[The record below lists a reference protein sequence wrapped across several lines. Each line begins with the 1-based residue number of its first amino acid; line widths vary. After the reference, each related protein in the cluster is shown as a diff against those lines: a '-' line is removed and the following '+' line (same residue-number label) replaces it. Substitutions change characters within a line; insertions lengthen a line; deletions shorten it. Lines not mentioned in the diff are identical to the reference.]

1 MGELV
6 EKVDVKR
13 VGDNGETSLGVMYL
27 DGIAVCGSVED
38 QEQKGDKIKHESRV
52 SNGVYKLALREEG
65 GFHSKY
71 KKRYDS
77 KHGEGWHKGML
88 CVYTDKNWVLR
99 CPDGK
104 VFQYILVHTGNTD
117 DHTSG
122 CLLPNYVLDFLND
135 KGSRSGDAY
144 EKIYP
149 ILRDSILNSDLVD
162 EWGNK
167 YIEIEYSDVE
177 DGK

>member
-1 MGELV
+1 MGSLV
-6 EKVDVKR
+6 KKVDVKR
-13 VGDNGETSLGVMYL
+13 VGDDGETSLGVIQL
-27 DGIAVCGSVED
+27 DGVTFCGSVED

-52 SNGVYKLALREEG
+52 SNGIYKMALRSEG
-65 GFHSKY
+65 SFHARY
-71 KKRYDS
+71 GKKYDS
-77 KHGEGWHKGML
+77 KGSEWHQGML
-88 CVYTDKNWVLR
+88 CIYTDDGWVLR
-99 CPDGK
+99 CEDGK
-104 VFQYILVHTGNTD
+104 VFTYILVHLGNTD

-122 CLLPNYVLDFLND
+122 CLLPNFVLDFLND

-144 EKIYP
+144 EKLYP
-149 ILRDSILNSDLVD
+149 ILRDSILASDLVD